1 MNAGPEARATW
12 QRYRRALRDEALPC
26 AFVDLD
32 ALEHN
37 ARVMLAALPSPGPT
51 LRLASKSLRCP
62 ALLRRLLALDP
73 RLQGL
78 LTMSAAE
85 TARLHALGFHDLFL
99 AYPPGRPAEAA
110 ALAEVAAGGARLLV
124 TVDDPAQVELLD
136 AAAQARSTVLAL
148 AIDLDLSLRVAG
160 QHLGVRRSPIQDAPG
175 ALALATL
182 IRSRPHLRL
191 DGLLAYEAQVAGI
204 PDRSRHGR
212 ALDPIRALIKARS
225 IPLARQRRR
234 AALQAIGPL
243 AVVNGGGTGSLHSTG
258 QDPSVTEV
266 TAGSGFLCPHLF
278 DGYAGLDL
286 RPAAFFALAVT
297 RRPAPGILTCQ
308 GGGFP
313 ASGPPGPDR
322 APLPWLPAGLAP
334 LSFEGF
340 GEVQTPLDSRSCA
353 EELSIGDPVI
363 CRHAK
368 AGELLEHVD
377 ELLFVRGDEIVGRA
391 PTLRGLGARP
401 PAPA

>member
-1 MNAGPEARATW
+1 MSAALPRTEDW
-12 QRYRRALRDEALPC
+12 HRYRRALRDEPLPC
-26 AFVDLD
+26 AFVDLE

-37 ARVMLAALPSPGPT
+37 AQVMLAALPSPGPT
-51 LRLASKSLRCP
+51 LRLASKSMRCP
-62 ALLRRLLALDP
+62 DLARRLLALDS

-85 TARLHALGFHDLFL
+85 TVRLHAMGFDDLFL

-124 TVDDPAQVELLD
+124 AVDDPAQVELLD
-136 AAAQARSTVLAL
+136 AAAEARATVMTL
-148 AIDLDLSLRVAG
+148 AIDLDLSLRLWG
-160 QHLGVRRSPIQDAPG
+160 QHLGVRRSPIQDAAG
-175 ALALATL
+175 ARALAAI
-182 IRSRPHLRL
+182 IRSRPRLRL

-234 AALQAIGPL
+234 AVLDALGPL
-243 AVVNGGGTGSLHSTG
+243 AVVNGGGTGSLRSTG
-258 QDPSVTEV
+258 EDPSVTEV

-297 RRPAPGILTCQ
+297 RRPAPGIVTCQ
-308 GGGFP
+308 GGGFV

-322 APLPWLPAGLAP
+322 APLPWLPPGLAP
-334 LSFEGF
+334 LAFEGF
-340 GEVQTPLDSRSCA
+340 GEVQTPFDARACA

-368 AGELLEHVD
+368 AGELCEHVD
-377 ELLFVRGDEIVGRA
+377 ELLFLRGDAVVGRA
-391 PTLRGLGARP
+391 PTLRGLGGHRPARL
-401 PAPA
+401 